1 MKRFKISRRAF
12 LGGAG
17 AVLTLPMLHSLMPR
31 TVRAD
36 DGIVRRFL
44 AFYVPNGIHMQ
55 AWTPS
60 AVGPD
65 FGLTPIL
72 TPLEEIKSKVLV
84 LSGLDNTPGQPEGPG
99 DHAGGT
105 SAFLTCR
112 HVIKTEG
119 ADIKNGVSV
128 DQLIAAAVGSQTRI
142 PSMQLGT
149 DGGSS
154 SGGCDSGYSCA
165 YTRNISW
172 ASDTQ
177 PLSKTVNPQVVFD
190 QLFGGFN
197 PEESEAEKAKR
208 LKYRTSV
215 LDYVLD
221 EANQLSGK
229 LGATDRRKLEEYMD
243 GVRELEEK
251 IQKGTGPVCN
261 PIDKPPD
268 SLEYPAKVRLMCDL
282 MALAFQCDATRVI
295 TFMIR
300 NAGSGMS
307 HDFVGAPGSHHDISH
322 HNSDPTKYDLLT
334 KIDTWE
340 VAQLAYLLKKL
351 DGIQEG
357 PGTTVLDNTAVFF
370 SSEIADGNQHGHKA
384 MPVLLAGGLGGMIT
398 PGRHVKYDGGPPMAN
413 LFISLMNGFGIAAK
427 SFGDN
432 GTGPLPGLKV

>member
-1 MKRFKISRRAF
+1 MKRFKVSRRLF

-17 AVLTLPMLHSLMPR
+17 AVLALPMLESAMPR
-31 TVRAD
+31 PVRAE
-36 DGIVRRFL
+36 DGIARRFL

-60 AVGPD
+60 AVGANYE
-65 FGLTPIL
+65 LTPIL
-72 TPLEEIKSKVLV
+72 SPLEEIKSKVLV
-84 LSGLDNTPGQPEGPG
+84 LSGIDNTPGKPEGPG

-112 HVIKTEG
+112 HVVKTEG
-119 ADIKNGVSV
+119 ADIKNGISV
-128 DQLIAAAVGSQTRI
+128 DQVIANEIGKLTRI

-172 ASDTQ
+172 ASETQ
-177 PLSKTVNPQVVFD
+177 ALSKTVSPQVVFD
-190 QLFGGFN
+190 QLFGGLD
-197 PEESEAEKAKR
+197 PEASEAEKAKR
-208 LKYRTSV
+208 LLYRTSI
-215 LDYVLD
+215 LDYVLG
-221 EANQLSGK
+221 EANSLSGK

-243 GVRELEEK
+243 GVRELELKLE
-251 IQKGTGPVCN
+251 KGTGPVCT
-261 PIDKPPD
+261 PIDKPPTD
-268 SLEYPAKVRLMCDL
+268 LDYPAKVKIMCDL

-322 HNSDPTKYDLLT
+322 HNSDPAKFDLLT

-357 PGTTVLDNTAVFF
+357 AGTVLDNTAVFF
-370 SSEIADGNQHGHKA
+370 SSEIADGNAHGHTN
-384 MPVLLAGGLGGMIT
+384 MPVVLGGGLAGAIT
-398 PGRHVKYDGGPPMAN
+398 PGRHVKYDNAPAMAN
-413 LFISLMNGFGIAAK
+413 LFISIMNGFGMG
-427 SFGDN
+427 SMTFGDN
-432 GTGPLPGLKV
+432 GTGPLPQLKV

>member
-1 MKRFKISRRAF
+1 MKRFKVSRRLF

-17 AVLTLPMLHSLMPR
+17 AVLALPMLESAMPR
-31 TVRAD
+31 TVRAE
-36 DGIVRRFL
+36 DGIARRFL

-55 AWTPS
+55 AWTPA
-60 AVGPD
+60 AVGANYE
-65 FGLTPIL
+65 LTPIL
-72 TPLEEIKSKVLV
+72 SPLEEVRKKLLV
-84 LSGLDNTPGQPEGPG
+84 LTGLDNTPGQPEGPG

-112 HVIKTEG
+112 HVVKTEG
-119 ADIKNGVSV
+119 ADIKNGISV
-128 DQLIAAAVGSQTRI
+128 DQVIAGQVGHLTRI

-172 ASDTQ
+172 ASETQ
-177 PLSKTVNPQVVFD
+177 PLSKTVSPQVVFD
-190 QLFGGFN
+190 QLFGGLD
-197 PEESEAEKAKR
+197 PEATEAEKAKR
-208 LKYRTSV
+208 LLYRRSV
-215 LDYVLD
+215 LDYVLG
-221 EANQLSGK
+221 EATSLSGK
-229 LGATDRRKLEEYMD
+229 LGKTDQRKLEEYMD
-243 GVRELEEK
+243 GVRELELK
-251 IQKGTGPVCN
+251 LDKGTGPVCT
-261 PIDKPPD
+261 PIDKPPSD
-268 SLEYPAKVRLMCDL
+268 LDYPAKVKLMCDL

-322 HNSDPTKYDLLT
+322 HNSDPGKYDLLT

-357 PGTTVLDNTAVFF
+357 AGTVLDNTAVFF
-370 SSEIADGNQHGHKA
+370 SSEIADGNGHNHTN
-384 MPVLLAGGLGGMIT
+384 MPVLLAGGLAGAFT
-398 PGRHVKYDGGPPMAN
+398 PGRHIKYDGGPAMAN
-413 LFISLMNGFGIAAK
+413 LFISIMNGFGMG
-427 SFGDN
+427 SMTFGDN
-432 GTGPLPGLKV
+432 GTGPLPQLKV

>member
-1 MKRFKISRRAF
+1 MKRFKVSRRLF

-17 AVLTLPMLHSLMPR
+17 AVLALPMLESAMPR
-31 TVRAD
+31 TVRAE
-36 DGIVRRFL
+36 DGIARRFL

-60 AVGPD
+60 AVGANYD
-65 FGLTPIL
+65 LTPIL
-72 TPLEEIKSKVLV
+72 SPLEDVKSKLLV
-84 LSGLDNTPGQPEGPG
+84 LTGVNNTPGQPEGPG

-112 HVIKTEG
+112 HVVKTEG
-119 ADIKNGVSV
+119 ADIKNGISV
-128 DQLIAAAVGSQTRI
+128 DQVIANEIGHLTRI

-172 ASDTQ
+172 ASETQ
-177 PLSKTVNPQVVFD
+177 PLSKTVSPQVVFD
-190 QLFGGFN
+190 QLFGGLD
-197 PEESEAEKAKR
+197 PEATEAEKAKR
-208 LKYRTSV
+208 LLYRTSI
-215 LDYVLD
+215 LDYVLG
-221 EANQLSGK
+221 EATSLSGK
-229 LGATDRRKLEEYMD
+229 LGTTDRRKLEEYMD
-243 GVRELEEK
+243 GVRELELK
-251 IQKGTGPVCN
+251 LDKGTGPVCT
-261 PIDKPPD
+261 PIDKPPSD
-268 SLEYPAKVRLMCDL
+268 LDYPAKVKLMCDL

-322 HNSDPTKYDLLT
+322 HNSDPTKFDLLT

-351 DGIQEG
+351 DTIQEG
-357 PGTTVLDNTAVFF
+357 TGTVLDNTAVYF
-370 SSEIADGNQHGHKA
+370 SSEIADGNAHGHTN
-384 MPVLLAGGLGGMIT
+384 MPVLLAGGLAGAFT
-398 PGRHVKYDGGPPMAN
+398 PGRHIKYDGGPAMAN
-413 LFISLMNGFGIAAK
+413 LFISIMNGFGMG
-427 SFGDN
+427 SMTFGDN
-432 GTGPLPGLKV
+432 GTGPLPQLKV